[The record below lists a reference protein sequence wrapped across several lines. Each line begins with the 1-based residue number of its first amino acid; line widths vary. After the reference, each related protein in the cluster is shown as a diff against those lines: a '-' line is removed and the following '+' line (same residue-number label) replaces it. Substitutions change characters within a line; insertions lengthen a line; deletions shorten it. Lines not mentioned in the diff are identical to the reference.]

1 MNHQKPLLESLR
13 IAKRKGMGIQRILVA
28 YDMDSF
34 ENEKVMKALDRLN
47 NELVKAGYEVKNI
60 LWDTNFKGF
69 DDYLFHLH
77 QNNLLDAYIREVLDE
92 AYKK

>member
-1 MNHQKPLLESLR
+1 
-13 IAKRKGMGIQRILVA
+13 
-28 YDMDSF
+28 
-34 ENEKVMKALDRLN
+34 MKALDRLN

-77 QNNLLDAYIREVLDE
+77 QNNLLGAYIREVLDE